1 MALKSL
7 DSMLVSVGGPL
18 PAPTPLTVPDPR
30 AGVHFILVDNTWN
43 TNYPEWYPFIES
55 ATATAFPATAT
66 ETAAFALLSSS
77 HERQRVL
84 QYRYTAVIGLVI
96 ASYM

>member
-30 AGVHFILVDNTWN
+30 GGVHFSLVDNTWN
-43 TNYPEWYPFIES
+43 TNYPEWYPFIEP
-55 ATATAFPATAT
+55 ATATAFPGGDGD
-66 ETAAFALLSSS
+66 ENSRFRFAI
-77 HERQRVL
+77 
-84 QYRYTAVIGLVI
+84 VI
-96 ASYM
+96 S